1 MEERG
6 QMRSCFQGW
15 QASGG
20 GCFLPSFPGT
30 YPCLLWGL
38 GASWPH
44 RWLCGFGQTGS
55 PLWFRA
61 RERWAW
67 GFLKPLQPV
76 GKRRSGPETDPGQRS
91 LWAPRWYF
99 YFRGT

>member
-20 GCFLPSFPGT
+20 GGFLLSFPGT

-44 RWLCGFGQTGS
+44 RCCVAL
-55 PLWFRA
+55 
-61 RERWAW
+61 
-67 GFLKPLQPV
+67 
-76 GKRRSGPETDPGQRS
+76 GKRAPLSGSGLEGVGLGVSETP
-91 LWAPRWYF
+91 PTRWQATL
-99 YFRGT
+99 RT